1 MYGRFNPP
9 HLIPVVEVV
18 PSKQTAEAAVETC
31 IGLLR
36 RAGKTPIRLKK
47 EVGSS
52 PAVNRQ
58 DTTFAPHERRR
69 TPPFRIWQGPGF
81 VVNRIQLAML
91 REAWAPHLTS
101 FLIWQVPGFVV
112 NRIQLA
118 MLREAW
124 ALLDG
129 DVVSAEDRTSTAP
142 PHLTTF
148 LIWQVSAEDLDA
160 AVKGTLG
167 LRLAAVGPLRVA
179 DFAGLDIW
187 CLTLTPTLTRTLT
200 EPNEPDEP
208 NEPNEP
214 NPGAAASP
222 PHVTTFLIWQE
233 PHLRRPRARAR
244 RRPHAAPRPHVARRG
259 WTSWRQIGPRIL
271 RVRCHMHAA
280 FLIWQVAGPRSRAEE
295 AEAEAAAYTECRP
308 FP

>member
-1 MYGRFNPP
+1 M
-9 HLIPVVEVV
+9 VEVV

-69 TPPFRIWQGPGF
+69 TPPFR
-81 VVNRIQLAML
+81 
-91 REAWAPHLTS
+91 
-101 FLIWQVPGFVV
+101 IWQVPGFVV